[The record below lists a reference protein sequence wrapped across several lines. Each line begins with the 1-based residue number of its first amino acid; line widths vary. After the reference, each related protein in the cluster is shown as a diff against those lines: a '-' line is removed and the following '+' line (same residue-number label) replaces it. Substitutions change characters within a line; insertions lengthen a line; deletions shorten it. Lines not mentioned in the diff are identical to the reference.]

1 MAGRKDPLVV
11 KLSGYC
17 FRPTSL
23 PRNLEQSRANLVKH
37 IKSVIEANER
47 HYHRECTG
55 FYIGK
60 TYLPQ
65 RKRQSFNPDNPE
77 GTCKMTGVNSR
88 WKQWRKEGYDAV
100 VVIAVITDKNY
111 CAVNNV
117 EKSKVKQEYALS
129 LEVGLINHFRCTE
142 SYRRLD
148 NESTRPGSLEGN
160 HAVAYALYLAMKL
173 KSQVAASD
181 EQPTISL
188 PATPPSTRGS
198 STSEQCD
205 PSHLGAADHPAD
217 SSHAAMPRPST
228 GCPALDSDVV
238 ILHAPVGPRPL
249 VTPTSAAQPSELATA
264 DAHFVGDLPT
274 PTTRL
279 ATPTTQPDTP
289 PCVQPTCTSSTIC
302 PATLLSP
309 PATPAVSTP
318 KKRCKCGSDSHQ
330 RINHR
335 QCPHNKKNIDPTQ
348 PRVTDM
354 LKHP

>member
-1 MAGRKDPLVV
+1 MAERKDPLVV
-11 KLSGYC
+11 KLNGYC

-23 PRNLEQSRANLVKH
+23 PPTLELSKANLVKH

-47 HYHRECTG
+47 HYQRECTG

-65 RKRQSFNPDNPE
+65 RKRQSFNPGNPE
-77 GTCKMTGVNSR
+77 GTCKMTGVSSR
-88 WKQWRKEGYDAV
+88 WKQWRKEGYDAM

-111 CAVNNV
+111 CAVNNL
-117 EKSKVKQEYALS
+117 EKSKAKQEYALS
-129 LEVGLINHFRCTE
+129 LEVDLINHFRYTE
-142 SYRRLD
+142 RRYRQLD
-148 NESTRPGSLEGN
+148 NESTRPGSLERN

-198 STSEQCD
+198 STSEHCD
-205 PSHLGAADHPAD
+205 PSHPSAADHPAD
-217 SSHAAMPRPST
+217 AAMPRPST
-228 GCPALDSDVV
+228 GCPALDTDVV
-238 ILHAPVGPRPL
+238 NSHAPVVPRPL

-264 DAHFVGDLPT
+264 DAHFIGDLAT

-289 PCVQPTCTSSTIC
+289 PCVQPTSSTIR

-309 PATPAVSTP
+309 PATPAMGTA

-330 RINHR
+330 RSNSKH
-335 QCPHNKKNIDPTQ
+335 CPHNKKNIDPTQ
-348 PRVTDM
+348 PRVTDI